1 MKLEDFGNLSLQSC
15 CFLMGTVSSKPSY
28 LDDSKADSLLP

>member
-1 MKLEDFGNLSLQSC
+1 MKPEDFGNLWQSC
-15 CFLMGTVSSKPSY
+15 CLLMGTVPDKPSY